1 MQRSIRVVTT
11 AIVGLTFA
19 GLIAFAPT
27 AFAAKPSGGSSGGG
41 GGHKGG
47 GSTGGT
53 GTISLVLLNST
64 DGLPHYNQ
72 TITFNISTNATTQP
86 WVHLQ
91 CSQAG
96 TLVAEGWDGY
106 FDGSLSGRNFNL
118 NSPSWT
124 GGAADC
130 TGSLTMPDH
139 TVLASTSFHVYA

>member
-1 MQRSIRVVTT
+1 MARIGEASSRPSAQPAAVQCRSTPSASRSGDSTDTSRTEPMQRSIRVVTT

-19 GLIAFAPT
+19 GLIAFAPS

-41 GGHKGG
+41 GHKG

-53 GTISLVLLNST
+53 GTITLVLLDST

-91 CSQAG
+91 
-96 TLVAEGWDGY
+96 
-106 FDGSLSGRNFNL
+106 
-118 NSPSWT
+118 
-124 GGAADC
+124 
-130 TGSLTMPDH
+130 
-139 TVLASTSFHVYA
+139 